1 MLESREAI
9 QLFTSQSIQNIAKG
23 NHDFV
28 IDVITKYL
36 KYEPSS
42 LTLSQAFDL
51 TMKKA
56 SKEYKNEYY
65 YKNKI
70 ANELFLKKHKKN
82 TATMV
87 SEFRVGNAKAD
98 CAIFN
103 GKTTCYE
110 IKTEFD
116 TLKRLPEQISEYAK
130 LFDEIYIVASRN
142 HIDRIVDITPSHIG
156 IIELTEK
163 GFLRD
168 FRTASLINTPIDPVL
183 MTQSLRRSE
192 YVEIASLIKGV
203 NINVNN
209 MEIYKHCLD
218 IIKSEDPQILR
229 EHFREVIKK
238 HRMINYDLVRSLP
251 FSLVSSFISYN
262 LTKSIQLSIS
272 EMLTKEI
279 VTEDTCTAH

>member
-87 SEFRVGNAKAD
+87 SEFRVGSAKAD

-192 YVEIASLIKGV
+192 YVEIASLIKGR

-229 EHFREVIKK
+229 DYFREVIKK

-272 EMLTKEI
+272 EMLAKEI

>member
-1 MLESREAI
+1 
-9 QLFTSQSIQNIAKG
+9 
-23 NHDFV
+23 
-28 IDVITKYL
+28 
-36 KYEPSS
+36 
-42 LTLSQAFDL
+42 
-51 TMKKA
+51 
-56 SKEYKNEYY
+56 
-65 YKNKI
+65 
-70 ANELFLKKHKKN
+70 
-82 TATMV
+82 MV
-87 SEFRVGNAKAD
+87 SEFRVGSAKAD

-192 YVEIASLIKGV
+192 YVEIASLIKGG

-229 EHFREVIKK
+229 NYFREVIKK

-272 EMLTKEI
+272 EMLAKEI